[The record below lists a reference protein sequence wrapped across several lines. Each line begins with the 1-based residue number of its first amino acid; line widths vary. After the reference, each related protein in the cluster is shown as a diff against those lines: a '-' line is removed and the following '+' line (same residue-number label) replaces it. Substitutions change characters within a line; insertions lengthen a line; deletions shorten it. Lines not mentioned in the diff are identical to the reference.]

1 LGRRPV
7 ARGATGWARA
17 VGGKG
22 RLIFLYSARAELS
35 MAIVLYR
42 AMDMHFWLP
51 QAEAALAQTGGAGPV

>member
-1 LGRRPV
+1 
-7 ARGATGWARA
+7 
-17 VGGKG
+17 
-22 RLIFLYSARAELS
+22 